1 MAQNI
6 LCQQEVAFAAGEEDQ
21 PLYQRRQGNEAQ
33 QGIAALLQIYSNVK
47 LLVVQVGEWM
57 AGVDDLGG
65 ENGQNRGFEQPFDKA
80 VLFAFQLSDLLM
92 LDPFF
97 AQPAHHGGIGLVA
110 GLIQRAHGFEDL
122 FQLLL
127 GRHTSFVVV
136 V

>member
-1 MAQNI
+1 MI
-6 LCQQEVAFAAGEEDQ
+6 
-21 PLYQRRQGNEAQ
+21 R
-33 QGIAALLQIYSNVK
+33 
-47 LLVVQVGEWM
+47 
-57 AGVDDLGG
+57 G
-65 ENGQNRGFEQPFDKA
+65 ENGQNRGFEQPFDKPA
-80 VLFAFQLSDLLM
+80 LFAVQFSDLHM

-110 GLIQRAHGFEDL
+110 GLIQRPHGFEDL